1 MEASTGIRISF
12 RSGVYTDV
20 PNALS
25 GEVITVWGPEVFRSQ
40 VMRADEF
47 YPLIEY
53 QMKPGDPP
61 LPAMTPGQY
70 VPIGIEYE
78 MSHGLT
84 ILVRGERIIED
95 LHIPNYPVMDQEGWS
110 WGIAARSHATP
121 LQHTIRNLQLTSGL
135 VLTGGNLPLQ
145 VTLNGQDYDVGGVRF
160 HYYSIWSVFPMIGPS
175 AGGTILRL
183 NGTEL
188 HSTTATI
195 DPNSPHGTH
204 RTCRFG
210 GSGDGL
216 VNASVIVG
224 TTDLRCITPYRS
236 SGAAVETL
244 YVSLN
249 GVDYLNY
256 SSFTFYAEPIVSSI
270 EPNSGAALGGTPI
283 TIYGSGL
290 LAASEFPICRF
301 GPETSAGLHANE
313 VVPASFVSGIDP
325 PALRCVAPALPARMP
340 AIVYVSL
347 DRQYWT
353 SQQVSY
359 MPLESLGVVSVLPSS
374 GPIRGGT
381 RVAVTAN
388 GLSGATPSELRCR
401 FGSTTVNADWD
412 IWTYTNNAAAAEE
425 AGGIACV
432 VPPYV
437 MPVDAA
443 TLASLEATLNT
454 TATGV
459 EPPIWQ
465 GLPFSAIVEVS
476 ANSVDFSMLGTVSYV
491 YQQPPPLIA
500 LATIEPPMGPV
511 SGNTTVVINAMSM
524 AGASDPKCKFDG
536 LEVNGT
542 VTMRGTP
549 DGYDSMR
556 CATPPKADGL
566 SGGASLELSLN
577 GQQFSPTDGVFIYA
591 APPVVTSILPDIS
604 PNLGG
609 LVLEIS
615 GINFVGGSAY
625 RCRFGPT
632 NRQESMAVEH
642 VWSGG
647 VEFIQGGSVH
657 APTVEATYDAASD
670 TILCTSPAGL
680 LGYAP
685 VRVSLNAQQY
695 SSRTGPRLTVY
706 DPDSLESLLP
716 GEADT
721 VAQAAE

>member
-1 MEASTGIRISF
+1 
-12 RSGVYTDV
+12 
-20 PNALS
+20 
-25 GEVITVWGPEVFRSQ
+25 
-40 VMRADEF
+40 
-47 YPLIEY
+47 
-53 QMKPGDPP
+53 
-61 LPAMTPGQY
+61 
-70 VPIGIEYE
+70 
-78 MSHGLT
+78 
-84 ILVRGERIIED
+84 
-95 LHIPNYPVMDQEGWS
+95 
-110 WGIAARSHATP
+110 
-121 LQHTIRNLQLTSGL
+121 
-135 VLTGGNLPLQ
+135 
-145 VTLNGQDYDVGGVRF
+145 
-160 HYYSIWSVFPMIGPS
+160 
-175 AGGTILRL
+175 
-183 NGTEL
+183 
-188 HSTTATI
+188 
-195 DPNSPHGTH
+195 
-204 RTCRFG
+204 
-210 GSGDGL
+210 
-216 VNASVIVG
+216 
-224 TTDLRCITPYRS
+224 
-236 SGAAVETL
+236 
-244 YVSLN
+244 
-249 GVDYLNY
+249 
-256 SSFTFYAEPIVSSI
+256 
-270 EPNSGAALGGTPI
+270 
-283 TIYGSGL
+283 
-290 LAASEFPICRF
+290 
-301 GPETSAGLHANE
+301 
-313 VVPASFVSGIDP
+313 
-325 PALRCVAPALPARMP
+325 
-340 AIVYVSL
+340 
-347 DRQYWT
+347 
-353 SQQVSY
+353 
-359 MPLESLGVVSVLPSS
+359 
-374 GPIRGGT
+374 
-381 RVAVTAN
+381 
-388 GLSGATPSELRCR
+388 
-401 FGSTTVNADWD
+401 
-412 IWTYTNNAAAAEE
+412 
-425 AGGIACV
+425 
-432 VPPYV
+432 
-437 MPVDAA
+437 
-443 TLASLEATLNT
+443 
-454 TATGV
+454 
-459 EPPIWQ
+459 
-465 GLPFSAIVEVS
+465 
-476 ANSVDFSMLGTVSYV
+476 MLGTVSYV